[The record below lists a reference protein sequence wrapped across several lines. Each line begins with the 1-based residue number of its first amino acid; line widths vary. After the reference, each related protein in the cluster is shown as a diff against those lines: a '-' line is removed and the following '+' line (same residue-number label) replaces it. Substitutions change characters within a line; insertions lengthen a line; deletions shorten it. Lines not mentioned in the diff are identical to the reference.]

1 MGLYFRFW
9 WHILLEMD
17 PFWVWK
23 ILPGEVVGL
32 TVLRGLTNYLAA
44 AELWHHLKSPEKK
57 STAHPGQTPTPV

>member
-1 MGLYFRFW
+1 
-9 WHILLEMD
+9 MD